1 MQEGE
6 DADRVVAETNILSG
20 QDEILTAE
28 NNGDCNTDTEN
39 ILNRDIESR
48 SSSEQNENAEAY
60 RSDMSGLSEI
70 EYEDDQGDEDFAE
83 IVGHVTDL
91 ATVADTELV
100 HVDDM
105 DYDYLFDEREAI
117 EAGAGEP
124 VQYL

>member
-1 MQEGE
+1 
-6 DADRVVAETNILSG
+6 
-20 QDEILTAE
+20 
-28 NNGDCNTDTEN
+28 
-39 ILNRDIESR
+39 
-48 SSSEQNENAEAY
+48 
-60 RSDMSGLSEI
+60 MSGLSEI